1 MRQLLACTIFLCS
14 VFFTFQSVMASQPL
28 MVTGNPEAPP
38 IVWEK
43 QDKLIGVGPE
53 IATRVLNKLQIPFT
67 IKPTGSWAQVQE
79 NAKNG
84 AIDLVVSAYDNAER
98 RQYMDY
104 SIPYL
109 QSPVVIVVKR
119 GKSFPFKAWK
129 DLIGK
134 KGVAN
139 TGESF
144 GEEFDTFI
152 KEKLDVTYTPYE
164 RAFKMMELDSADY
177 LIVDLYPAIIYSKML
192 NVEDRVEFLD
202 APATTQFFHMTISKK
217 SPYVKLMPKINAVMK
232 EMKKNGE
239 FNKLVKEQ
247 YNKWNKTF
255 KERQRFFGRSG
266 AQAQQ
271 AQSNWDAGSRDRG
284 LDNMSR
290 FIERDMPYMD
300 GSNFMN

>member
-1 MRQLLACTIFLCS
+1 MRQLFACTIFLCS
-14 VFFTFQSVMASQPL
+14 VLFTFQSVLATEPL
-28 MVTGNPEAPP
+28 VATGNPEAPP

-43 QDKLIGVGPE
+43 RGELVGVGPE
-53 IATRVLNKLQIPFT
+53 IATRILKNLQVPFI

-84 AIDLVVSAYDNAER
+84 TIDLVVSAYDNKER

-109 QSPVVIVVKR
+109 QSPVIIVVKR
-119 GKSFPFKAWK
+119 GKSFPFASWK

-164 RAFKMMELDSADY
+164 RAFKMMELDSVDY
-177 LIVDLYPAIIYSKML
+177 LIVDLYPAIIYSKLL
-192 NVEDRVEFLD
+192 NAEDQIEFLD
-202 APATTQFFHMTISKK
+202 APATTQYFHITFSKK
-217 SPYVKLMPKINAVMK
+217 SPYAGLLPKINEEIK
-232 EMKKNGE
+232 KMKKNGE
-239 FNKLVKEQ
+239 FKKLAKEQ
-247 YNKWNKTF
+247 YKIWHKTF
-255 KERQRFFGRSG
+255 KERQRFFARSDT
-266 AQAQQ
+266 QAQQ
-271 AQSNWDAGSRDRG
+271 AQSDWDAGARDRG
-284 LDNMSR
+284 LDNMAR
-290 FIERDMPYMD
+290 FIERDVPYMS
-300 GSNFMN
+300 GSNTME